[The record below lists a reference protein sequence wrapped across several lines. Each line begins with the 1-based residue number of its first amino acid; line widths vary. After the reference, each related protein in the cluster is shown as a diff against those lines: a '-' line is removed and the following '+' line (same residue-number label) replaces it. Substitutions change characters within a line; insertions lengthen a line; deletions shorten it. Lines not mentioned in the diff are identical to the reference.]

1 MLKKGDSPAM
11 AKMRR
16 QMFICMI
23 VWCFLNFSVLWRPV
37 PRPTYQTPVND
48 QAEIARRAE
57 RDQIDGINYSR
68 TQFGVWFAFIG
79 MGLIAAVG
87 HARLNR
93 VTPSKQT
100 LAT

>member
-1 MLKKGDSPAM
+1 M
-11 AKMRR
+11 AKVRR

-23 VWCFLNFSVLWRPV
+23 VWCFFNLYVLWRPV
-37 PRPTYQTPVND
+37 DSPTYQTPVND

-57 RDQIDGINYSR
+57 RDRMSGISESR
-68 TQFGVWFAFIG
+68 TQFEVWFTFIG

-93 VTPSKQT
+93 ISLPKGT
-100 LAT
+100 LPT